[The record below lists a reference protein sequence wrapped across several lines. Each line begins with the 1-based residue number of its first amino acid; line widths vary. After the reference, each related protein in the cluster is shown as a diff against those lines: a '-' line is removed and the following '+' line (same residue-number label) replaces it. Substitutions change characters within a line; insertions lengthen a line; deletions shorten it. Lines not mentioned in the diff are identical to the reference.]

1 MSVSEPSATVAND
14 TVTIGFLAFPGVTAL
29 DLVGPYEV
37 LARLP
42 ITTVIVAANRE
53 PVRTDRG
60 LQLIPDVGFD
70 DCPPLDVL
78 VVPGG
83 PGQTRACQ
91 DEALLSFV
99 RDRCEAA
106 RTVASICTGALIVA
120 AAGPLQGRRA
130 ATHWLARAELSRMGA
145 IPIAQRVVRD
155 GKFLSSGGVSA
166 GIDSALTLAAELMG
180 PEAAQSIQL
189 SIEYDPAPPFT
200 AGSPTTAP
208 AHIVDRLR
216 AASRFQQ

>member
-1 MSVSEPSATVAND
+1 MSMSVPPAAVSPD
-14 TVTIGFLAFPGVTAL
+14 RVTIGFLAFPGVTAL

-42 ITTVIVAANRE
+42 ITTVVVAATRE

-60 LQLIPDVGFD
+60 LQLIPDVDFD
-70 DCPPLDVL
+70 GCPALDVL

-83 PGQTRACQ
+83 PGQTQACQ

-99 RDRCEAA
+99 RDRSEVAD
-106 RTVASICTGALIVA
+106 TVASICTGALIVA
-120 AAGPLQGRRA
+120 TAGPLQGRRA
-130 ATHWLARAELSRMGA
+130 TTHWLARAELRRMGA
-145 IPIAQRVVRD
+145 IPVAGRVVRD

-166 GIDSALTLAAELMG
+166 GIDSALTLAADLMG
-180 PEAAQSIQL
+180 PDAAQTIQL

-208 AHIVDRLR
+208 PHIVDRLR
-216 AASRFQQ
+216 AASRFAQ

>member
-1 MSVSEPSATVAND
+1 
-14 TVTIGFLAFPGVTAL
+14 VTIGFLAFPGVSAL

-42 ITTVIVAANRE
+42 TTTVVVAATRE

-60 LQLIPDVGFD
+60 LNLIPDVDFEG
-70 DCPPLDVL
+70 CPALDVL

-83 PGQTRACQ
+83 PGQTLACQ

-99 RDRCEAA
+99 RDRSQAA

-120 AAGPLQGRRA
+120 TDGPVAGGRRA
-130 ATHWLARAELSRMGA
+130 ATHWLARAELRRLGA
-145 IPIAQRVVRD
+145 IPVAARVVRD

-166 GIDSALTLAAELMG
+166 GIDSAHA
-180 PEAAQSIQL
+180 
-189 SIEYDPAPPFT
+189 
-200 AGSPTTAP
+200 
-208 AHIVDRLR
+208 RC
-216 AASRFQQ
+216 

>member
-1 MSVSEPSATVAND
+1 MSEPLAEVSAD
-14 TVTIGFLAFPGVTAL
+14 RVTIGFLAFLGVTAL

-42 ITTVIVAANRE
+42 ITTVVVAATRE

-60 LQLIPDVGFD
+60 LNLIPDVDFAS
-70 DCPPLDVL
+70 CPALDVL

-83 PGQTRACQ
+83 PGQTLACQ

-99 RDRCEAA
+99 RDRSEAA
-106 RTVASICTGALIVA
+106 QTVASICTGALIVA
-120 AAGPLQGRRA
+120 TAGPLQGRRA
-130 ATHWLARAELSRMGA
+130 ATHWLARAELRRLGA
-145 IPIAQRVVRD
+145 IPVAARVVRD
-155 GKFLSSGGVSA
+155 GKFLSSGGVAA
-166 GIDSALTLAAELMG
+166 GIDSALTLAADLMG

-208 AHIVDRLR
+208 PHLVDRLR
-216 AASRFQQ
+216 AGSRFEQ